1 MNLVGATPSSLLAKI
16 KIRIEKIVFFFRFE
30 EFVAIL
36 FLAPVT
42 YFTFKAYFFFHAQG
56 DIPRRFS
63 GGVVRLLV
71 VLVVLVVA
79 WLIAKFKP
87 QWRLL
92 RDSLPFGYAIAI
104 YTNLHDTVHF
114 VNPHDV
120 HDFFIK
126 ADAFLFGLQ
135 PCVWAERFINP
146 FLTTIFSFC
155 YAMFFLFAPIVALAL
170 YLQKRYKEFRYTLV
184 SVIFCFY
191 LGYFGYILF
200 PAAPPRYTLLSQF
213 TRSLHGPLLD
223 ASMQFIN
230 IFPSTSRC
238 AFPSLHSA
246 ITVLSLLFA
255 FKYVR
260 WLFWVL
266 LPFGIG
272 LLLGTIYLR
281 HHYVVDLLA
290 GLVLCGFAFWL
301 GPKIENF
308 WSSKASGIRGKS
320 LPNQVPKPI

>member
-1 MNLVGATPSSLLAKI
+1 MNPHSTNSLWVNLA
-16 KIRIEKIVFFFRFE
+16 RGIEKAIFFFRFE

-36 FLAPVT
+36 FLIPVT
-42 YFTFKAYFFFHAQG
+42 YFTFKAYFFFQTQG

-63 GGVVRLLV
+63 GGVVRLVV
-71 VLVVLVVA
+71 VLIVLILA
-79 WLIAKFKP
+79 WMIAKYKP
-87 QWRLL
+87 EWRFL
-92 RDSLPFGYAIAI
+92 RDVLPFGYCIAI

-146 FLTTIFSFC
+146 ILTMIFSFC
-155 YAMFFLFAPIVALAL
+155 YALFFLFAPIVALVL

-184 SVIFCFY
+184 SVVFCFY

-200 PAAPPRYTLLSQF
+200 PAAPPRYTLLTQF

-246 ITVLSLLFA
+246 VTVLSLLFA

-260 WLFWVL
+260 WLFWAL
-266 LPFGIG
+266 LPFGVG
-272 LLLGTIYLR
+272 LLLATIYLR

-290 GLVLCGFAFWL
+290 GFVLCGISFWL
-301 GPKIENF
+301 GLKIEDF
-308 WSSKASGIRGKS
+308 WNRRKTSIHREKFT
-320 LPNQVPKPI
+320 

>member
-1 MNLVGATPSSLLAKI
+1 MNSARTVSLSRGMEI
-16 KIRIEKIVFFFRFE
+16 KKKIEKIIFFFRFE

-42 YFTFKAYFFFHAQG
+42 YFTLKAFLFFQAQG
-56 DIPRRFS
+56 DVPRRFS
-63 GGVVRLLV
+63 GGVARLV
-71 VLVVLVVA
+71 AVLIALGIA
-79 WLIAKFKP
+79 WLIAKYKP
-87 QWRLL
+87 EWRLL
-92 RDSLPFGYAIAI
+92 RDGLPFGYAIAI

-120 HDFFIK
+120 HNILIR
-126 ADAFLFGLQ
+126 ADAFLFGVQ
-135 PCVWAERFINP
+135 PCVWAEKFIHP
-146 FLTTIFSFC
+146 YLTTIFSFC
-155 YAMFFLFAPIVALAL
+155 YAMYLAFAPIVALVL

-200 PAAPPRYTLLSQF
+200 PAAPPRYTLLPQF

-223 ASMQFIN
+223 ASMKLIN
-230 IFPSTSRC
+230 VFPSTSRC

-255 FKYVR
+255 FKYLR
-260 WLFWVL
+260 WFFWTL
-266 LPFGIG
+266 LPFGVG
-272 LLLGTIYLR
+272 LLLATIYLR

-290 GLVLCGFAFWL
+290 GFVLCGISFWL
-301 GPKIENF
+301 GPKTEDF
-308 WSSKASGIRGKS
+308 WSSKVSRLGGKT
-320 LPNQVPKPI
+320 VY

>member
-1 MNLVGATPSSLLAKI
+1 M
-16 KIRIEKIVFFFRFE
+16 
-30 EFVAIL
+30 
-36 FLAPVT
+36 PVT
-42 YFTFKAYFFFHAQG
+42 YFTFKAFFFFHAQG
-56 DIPRRFS
+56 EVPRRFS
-63 GGVVRLLV
+63 GGLVRLVV
-71 VLVVLVVA
+71 VLIVLGIGWLVA
-79 WLIAKFKP
+79 KYKP
-87 QWRLL
+87 EWRLL
-92 RDSLPFGYAIAI
+92 RDGLPFGYAIAI

-126 ADAFLFGLQ
+126 ADAFLFGVQ

-146 FLTTIFSFC
+146 YLTTIFSFC
-155 YAMFFLFAPIVALAL
+155 YAMYLVFAPIVALTL
-170 YLQKRYKEFRYTLV
+170 YFQKRYREFRYILV

-200 PAAPPRYTLLSQF
+200 PAAPPRYTLLPEF

-223 ASMQFIN
+223 ASMKLIN

-260 WLFWVL
+260 WLFWML

-272 LLLGTIYLR
+272 LLLATIYLR

-290 GLVLCGFAFWL
+290 GFVLCGVSFWL

-308 WSSKASGIRGKS
+308 WSSKVSIIWGK
-320 LPNQVPKPI
+320 PVY

>member
-1 MNLVGATPSSLLAKI
+1 MNLVNATSSSLLAII
-16 KIRIEKIVFFFRFE
+16 KKRIEKIVFFFRFE
-30 EFVAIL
+30 EFVAII
-36 FLAPVT
+36 FLVPVT
-42 YFTFKAYFFFHAQG
+42 YFTFKAFFYFQTQG
-56 DIPRRFS
+56 DVPRHFS
-63 GGVVRLLV
+63 GGVIRLV
-71 VLVVLVVA
+71 VVLIVLIIA
-79 WLIAKFKP
+79 WLIAKYRP
-87 QWRLL
+87 QWRFL
-92 RDSLPFGYAIAI
+92 RDVLPFGYALAI

-120 HDFFIK
+120 HYIFIK
-126 ADAFLFGLQ
+126 ADAFLFGVQ
-135 PCVWAERFINP
+135 PCVWAERFIHP

-155 YAMFFLFAPIVALAL
+155 YAMYIVFAPIVALVL
-170 YLQKRYKEFRYTLV
+170 YFQDRYQEFRYTLV
-184 SVIFCFY
+184 SVILCFY

-200 PAAPPRYTLLSQF
+200 PAAPPRFTLLPEF

-223 ASMQFIN
+223 ASIKFIN

-281 HHYVVDLLA
+281 HHYVIDLLA
-290 GLVLCGFAFWL
+290 GFVLSVFAFWL
-301 GPKIENF
+301 GSKIENS
-308 WSSKASGIRGKS
+308 WSK
-320 LPNQVPKPI
+320 QVLCLQGESSS